1 MLGLPK
7 NTELNK
13 QLPKKAIYA
22 KFQMNTAARDKIDSD
37 IARIAI
43 VNEVS
48 PTRVNIAS
56 GEKVTGFYVL
66 LVTLKKRD
74 FDEKNIITLSKLIP
88 QKMVMVLEYDNQ
100 AKLVVFH
107 TKLMQSEWV
116 EKEKLSLELKGLN
129 LDTVWENIIVQIG
142 GLTVEQGHSL
152 DEQIIIDEQ
161 RNKLQKE
168 IARLEK
174 LARAEK
180 QPKKKFEIV
189 QQIKLMKYQNLFE
202 KKRLSFVFL

>member
-22 KFQMNTAARDKIDSD
+22 KFQMNTAAKNKIDKD
-37 IARIAI
+37 IARISI

-48 PTRVNIAS
+48 PWRINIAA
-56 GEKVTGFYVL
+56 GETVKGFYVL

-74 FDEKNIITLSKLIP
+74 FDEKNIITVSKLIP
-88 QKMVMVLEYDNQ
+88 QNMLMILEYDGQ
-100 AKLVVFH
+100 ARLAVYYS
-107 TKLMQSEWV
+107 KLMLTEWQ
-116 EKEKLSLELKGLN
+116 ETEKLSIQIKGMN

-142 GLTVEQGHSL
+142 QIQISSDNTL
-152 DEQIIIDEQ
+152 DEQIELDEKKK
-161 RNKLQKE
+161 KLQKE

-174 LARAEK
+174 AARAEK
-180 QPKKKFEIV
+180 QPKKKFELV
-189 QQIKLMKYQNLFE
+189 NKIKKLKE
-202 KKRLSFVFL
+202 KL

>member
-88 QKMVMVLEYDNQ
+88 QKMVMVLEYENQ
-100 AKLVVFH
+100 AKLAVFH
-107 TKLMQSEWV
+107 TKLMQTEWF
-116 EKEKLSLELKGLN
+116 EKEKLLLELKGLN

-142 GLTVEQGHSL
+142 GLTVEQGNSL
-152 DEQIIIDEQ
+152 EEQIAIDEQ

-180 QPKKKFEIV
+180 QPKKKFELV
-189 QQIKLMKYQNLFE
+189 QEINKLRKVKL
-202 KKRLSFVFL
+202 

>member
-180 QPKKKFEIV
+180 QPKKKFELV
-189 QQIKLMKYQNLFE
+189 QEIKKLKG
-202 KKRLSFVFL
+202 V

>member
-1 MLGLPK
+1 M
-7 NTELNK
+7 
-13 QLPKKAIYA
+13 
-22 KFQMNTAARDKIDSD
+22 
-37 IARIAI
+37 
-43 VNEVS
+43 
-48 PTRVNIAS
+48 
-56 GEKVTGFYVL
+56 L

-100 AKLVVFH
+100 AKLAVFH
-107 TKLMQSEWV
+107 TKLMQSEWSMR
-116 EKEKLSLELKGLN
+116 ENLTLELKGLN

-142 GLTVEQGHSL
+142 GLTVEQGYSL

-180 QPKKKFEIV
+180 QPKKKFELV
-189 QQIKLMKYQNLFE
+189 QEIKNLRE
-202 KKRLSFVFL
+202 KALNE

>member
-22 KFQMNTAARDKIDSD
+22 KFQMNTAAKDKIDSD
-37 IARIAI
+37 IARISI

-48 PTRVNIAS
+48 PSRISIAP
-56 GEKVTGFYVL
+56 GEKVQSFYVR

-74 FDEKNIITLSKLIP
+74 FDEKNIITVSKLIP
-88 QKMVMVLEYDNQ
+88 QNMLMILEYNGQ
-100 AKLVVFH
+100 ARLAVYH
-107 TKLMQSEWV
+107 SKLMLTDWQKTENFSI
-116 EKEKLSLELKGLN
+116 ELKGLD
-129 LDTVWENIIVQIG
+129 LDSVWENIIIQIG
-142 GLTVEQGHSL
+142 GLTVEQGNSL
-152 DEQIIIDEQ
+152 DEQIAIDEQ

-180 QPKKKFEIV
+180 QPKKKFELVSEV
-189 QQIKLMKYQNLFE
+189 QKLTKQLKVLF
-202 KKRLSFVFL
+202 

>member
-48 PTRVNIAS
+48 PTRVSIAA
-56 GEKVTGFYVL
+56 GDKVTGFYVL

-100 AKLVVFH
+100 AKLAVFH
-107 TKLMQSEWV
+107 TKLMQSEWSMR
-116 EKEKLSLELKGLN
+116 ENLTLELKGLN

-180 QPKKKFEIV
+180 QPKKKFELV
-189 QQIKLMKYQNLFE
+189 QGMKKLKEQLDG
-202 KKRLSFVFL
+202 KTD